1 MFCVSYELKFIIYII
16 FVDISLSFLLGSK
29 NKNTFG
35 EIDIFR
41 LQFPLI
47 KLWKV
52 NFNSVSYEKY
62 TTLNMVLLLHL
73 IG

>member
-1 MFCVSYELKFIIYII
+1 MCNTTW
-16 FVDISLSFLLGSK
+16 GSK
-29 NKNTFG
+29 NKNKFG

-47 KLWKV
+47 KLWEV
-52 NFNSVSYEKY
+52 ILNSVRYGKY